1 MIIKQMIL
9 NNFRQFKGKHIINF
23 STSPDKNVTVV
34 MGDNGAGKT
43 TLEKAFVWALYG
55 KNEFDVKSL
64 INNDIAL
71 EIGDKYETAFAS
83 VCLNI
88 YFNKQNY
95 RLVRQ
100 QLYKR
105 SGRKIVAEPAT
116 VSLDVQD
123 KNGNWKI
130 INKLSIDIIIKDML
144 PEYLYQFFFF
154 DGEHLESL
162 SNDLLRKKKSDEFRN
177 AVRGL
182 VGLKDIEEAIKHLGN
197 STSVGQNTAIGR
209 INREIDKNAD
219 EMVSKCIQSINQLSI
234 RVDSIDKELE
244 SREKEYEIL
253 IQKKIES
260 QTELD
265 NMQNDIDRR
274 EEYDKIGRS
283 ITEYEK
289 KKDETLKGYFK
300 LFSKNISSF
309 YRKELYNDVL
319 LEISKYVAEV
329 NEKNKTSNLPEAIK
343 GIDAI
348 AVNRIL
354 KRGRCICGS
363 QITEGND
370 CYNSLKLL
378 VNSMPPY
385 SIDALLKPFVNNIRS
400 DNRSVDDFIDNIMT
414 LQNNVLDYTER
425 INRLE
430 NEKAKY
436 QNDLADREKVNSLRE
451 RIRTYTYQAENAK
464 KLIGNL
470 RVELADIKSKLKSEG
485 NRKDEL
491 LARDVINRINKKYL
505 NYAIKLSESLNETY
519 SEKEEKTRIKLQNE
533 INSIFENIYD
543 GDISIN
549 VSEKYAVT
557 TNIINT
563 TFAVNELERNT
574 AQNYAIIFAFISAII
589 QLAKHDSE
597 YTDGF
602 PMVMDAPLSAFDK
615 TRIRKICDSLPN
627 IAEQLIIFIKD
638 TDGDI
643 ANKYLDD
650 KIGCKY
656 LLKANSKTVTSI
668 ERA

>member
-9 NNFRQFKGKHIINF
+9 NNFRQFKGEHIINF
-23 STSPDKNVTVV
+23 STSADKNVTVV

-43 TLEKAFVWALYG
+43 TLEKAFLWALYG
-55 KNEFDVKSL
+55 KNEFDVKIL
-64 INNDIAL
+64 INNDVAL
-71 EIGDKYETAFAS
+71 EIGNKYENAIAG
-83 VCLNI
+83 VGLNI
-88 YFNKQNY
+88 YFNKRNY
-95 RLVRQ
+95 RLIRQ
-100 QLYKR
+100 QMYKR
-105 SGRKIVAEPAT
+105 SGRKIIVEPAT
-116 VSLDVQD
+116 VSLDVQNE
-123 KNGNWKI
+123 NGDWKI
-130 INKLSIDIIIKDML
+130 INKLSIDITIRDML

-162 SNDLLRKKKSDEFRN
+162 SNDLLRKKKSEEFRN

-197 STSVGQNTAIGR
+197 SASVGQNTVIGL

-219 EMVSKCIQSINQLSI
+219 AMVSQCIQSINQLTI
-234 RVDSIDKELE
+234 RLDSIDKELE
-244 SREKEYEIL
+244 SRDKEYETL
-253 IQKKIES
+253 IRKKVDA
-260 QTELD
+260 QAELD

-274 EEYDKIGRS
+274 EEYDKIGRK
-283 ITEYEK
+283 ITEYRK
-289 KKDETLKGYFK
+289 KKDETLKGYFR

-319 LEISKYVAEV
+319 LEISKYVVEV
-329 NEKNKTSNLPEAIK
+329 NEKNKTSNLPEAVK
-343 GIDAI
+343 GIDAVAI
-348 AVNRIL
+348 NRIL
-354 KRGRCICGS
+354 ERGRCICGS
-363 QITEGND
+363 KIIEGNG

-378 VNSMPPY
+378 INSMPPY

-400 DNRSVDDFIDNIMT
+400 DNRSVDDFTENITT
-414 LQNNVLDYTER
+414 LQNNILDYEER

-430 NEKAKY
+430 NERSRY
-436 QNDLADREKVNSLRE
+436 QDDLSDREKVNSLRE
-451 RIRTYTYQAENAK
+451 RIRNYTYQAENAK
-464 KLIGNL
+464 KLIGKL
-470 RVELADIKSKLKSEG
+470 QVELADVKSKLKSEG

-491 LARDVINRINKKYL
+491 LARDAINRINKKYL
-505 NYAIKLSESLNETY
+505 NYAIKLSESMNETY

-563 TFAVNELERNT
+563 TFAVDELERNT

-589 QLAKHDSE
+589 QLAKHNSE

-615 TRIRKICDSLPN
+615 TRIRKICDNLPN

-650 KIGCKY
+650 KIEYKY

-668 ERA
+668 ERV